1 MTNPRNT
8 NAQAGWLGRSG
19 QHRIGQDRLAN
30 HTGTP
35 PDVNILLSR
44 LERVRQFGKGW
55 SARCPAH
62 DDRQASLSVTVGDDG
77 CILAHCF
84 GRLRHRRRARRGP
97 TGARR
102 LVPARIR
109 DDSPD
114 GRRELREAARQAQW
128 RAALGVLAFEASIVS
143 IAAYDVLR
151 GRLSDADAHRVAV
164 ALERID
170 AARAWCS
177 NEARDRRLYQSPR
190 RGRCT

>member
-77 CILAHCF
+77 RILAHCF
-84 GRLRHRRRARRGP
+84 AGCAIGDVL
-97 TGARR
+97 GAVG
-102 LVPARIR
+102 LALADLFPARIR

-170 AARAWCS
+170 AARVV
-177 NEARDRRLYQSPR
+177 LQ
-190 RGRCT
+190 